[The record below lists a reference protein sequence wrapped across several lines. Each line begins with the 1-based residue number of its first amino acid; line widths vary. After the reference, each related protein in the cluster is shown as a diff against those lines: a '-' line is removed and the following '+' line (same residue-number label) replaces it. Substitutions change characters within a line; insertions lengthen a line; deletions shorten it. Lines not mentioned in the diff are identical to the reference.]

1 MPAALSA
8 TGRKLTSRI
17 ARLVLRHSAYLK
29 PTQLAQTASSFL
41 RSDGGEC
48 NVDLLGSKDRM
59 VRRQADRPRLFLRAN
74 PDRPG
79 ASNQRKRVIA
89 DEHGGAFQLQPD
101 GVVCKRTNG
110 SEFIG
115 HAQHDARSIRSISVQ
130 LRLVRKQGK
139 SLINAFAGEGLRDH
153 LLAPQVSFNAQIPP
167 VRNGFLQVRGKR
179 GVA

>member
-1 MPAALSA
+1 M
-8 TGRKLTSRI
+8 
-17 ARLVLRHSAYLK
+17 
-29 PTQLAQTASSFL
+29 
-41 RSDGGEC
+41 
-48 NVDLLGSKDRM
+48 DLLGSKDRV
-59 VRRQADRPRLFLRAN
+59 VRGQADRPRLFLCPN

-79 ASNQRKRVIA
+79 APNQRKRIIA
-89 DEHGGAFQLQPD
+89 DEHGGAFEMQRD

-153 LLAPQVSFNAQIPP
+153 LLAPQISFNAQSPQFATAFCKSA
-167 VRNGFLQVRGKR
+167 VNG
-179 GVA
+179 A